1 MQDILLSL
9 KQYQALIKRL
19 DEIND
24 DVTSIKLKTQPEA
37 RYIDNPDLLKILH
50 VTNRTIQR
58 WRKSGK
64 LLFTKIG
71 NRFYYN
77 LDLVLECVKLRD
89 DGRYELGFP
98 MTDDPTPE
106 ESHLPFICEHCPL
119 FWLFNNNA

>member
-64 LLFTKIG
+64 LLFIKIG

>member
-24 DVTSIKLKTQPEA
+24 DVTTIKVKTRPEA
-37 RYIDNPDLLKILH
+37 RYIDNADLLQILH

-64 LLFTKIG
+64 LLFIKIG

-89 DGRYELGFP
+89 DGKYELGAP
-98 MTDDPTPE
+98 ITDDPNPE
-106 ESHLPFICEHCPL
+106 ECHLPFICEHCPL
-119 FWLFNNNA
+119 FWLFNNND